1 MLPII
6 KWDIYEI
13 SSKLTPI
20 TGVMLRGRIRKL
32 CIENR
37 RNVLVE
43 NTEDIEKRVRF
54 AVPSG
59 ENISII
65 SEYLIKIIPDIKIE
79 QVGRD
84 IPNPVLSK
92 LKLNIEKRYDL

>member
-13 SSKLTPI
+13 SSNLIPI

-65 SEYLIKIIPDIKIE
+65 SEYLIKIIPDIKVE
-79 QVGRD
+79 QVSRD
-84 IPNPVLSK
+84 VPNPVLSK